1 MSKRKPAQAL
11 APAVVPAPVV
21 SEEEAKPVPFV
32 GLEKTPKGW
41 VVVSLVLRGD
51 VVESE
56 EKHCPPQGKEWAAKV
71 LRRVLNQKVLFPNG
85 R

>member
-1 MSKRKPAQAL
+1 MGKGSPAKSA
-11 APAVVPAPVV
+11 ASVAPVV
-21 SEEEAKPVPFV
+21 SKEEAQPVPFV
-32 GLEKTPKGW
+32 GMEKTPKGW
-41 VVVSLVLRGD
+41 VVVSLVLRGAS
-51 VVESE
+51 VEAK